1 MQWYL
6 LLWTM
11 ENRFLFSS
19 LSSSAQSCPVRF
31 ETIPLSVT
39 DSACYHVSTQDFC
52 YWNSE
57 KCLYLEDI
65 YIVAIDGN
73 NPFSC
78 CRSVSVILTYTK
90 TSLSLVKMRTGIFP
104 LTFLKKMFL
113 VKLNLIQKF
122 IQQGLTEVSL
132 KGWGRT

>member
-1 MQWYL
+1 MG
-6 LLWTM
+6 
-11 ENRFLFSS
+11 NRFLFSS

-90 TSLSLVKMRTGIFP
+90 TSQFGQNAYWYFSSDLFKKNVLGKTKPNSEIHSAGTHRGFFKRMR
-104 LTFLKKMFL
+104 KD
-113 VKLNLIQKF
+113 LI
-122 IQQGLTEVSL
+122 
-132 KGWGRT
+132 